1 MKLIKKLLAV
11 TSVSLSL
18 LAVAGCSDG
27 NYSDFK
33 YTEDN
38 GTEIS
43 YINLDIESVSLVGSK
58 KKAEQSV
65 TATVGP
71 YFADDTTVYWS
82 SENTEVASVSASM
95 Y

>member
-65 TATVGP
+65 RPSVLLGIPCFAVGAVFLFNP
-71 YFADDTTVYWS
+71 LTDKT
-82 SENTEVASVSASM
+82 M
-95 Y
+95 K